1 VKDRNGCVS
10 TGTAATV
17 AAQLTAAAV
26 VTKTLDCPGAPDAVI
41 QQLLELSYTVHCR
54 GVHCTTTVS
63 SNTDT
68 YTFVITDAN
77 GCTTTTATTVYL

>member
-41 QQLLELSYTVHCR
+41 TTITGLSYTVHCW
-54 GVHCTTTVS
+54 GVHLQRRLAMPMP
-63 SNTDT
+63 
-68 YTFVITDAN
+68 IRIR
-77 GCTTTTATTVYL
+77 L